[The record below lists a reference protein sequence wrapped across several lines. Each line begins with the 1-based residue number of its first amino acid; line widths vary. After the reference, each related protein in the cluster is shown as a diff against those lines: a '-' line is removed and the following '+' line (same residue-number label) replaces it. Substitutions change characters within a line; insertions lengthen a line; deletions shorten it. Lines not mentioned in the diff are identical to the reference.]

1 MASATTATAFPV
13 LWVGPAGAGKLTAA
27 RAAICKSAG
36 LGLGPGQEPRLQSLE
51 IGDYNARYW
60 EFPTHME
67 IDIMDL
73 SMMDKQILPELL
85 TQLLSTRDVTG
96 GRRKMM
102 IVRRIHALSPA
113 AAARMRAVME
123 ELVWQPGAPAMIW
136 CTARVMNSVV
146 ATLADGFVY
155 RRVAATERLDR
166 LSLQPGPG
174 LGPALASIPTI
185 QTYISEMMRQM
196 AFARSE
202 GPACLAVAGWIRGRV
217 YDLLGLMITGSELV
231 SSLTWSTLRMG
242 ANRTLTD
249 AQTKAC
255 LDVLARARWFP
266 SYRTPL
272 MLEMIVTAVYN
283 ALGPDSLGPDSLGP
297 NSLGPTDAKD
307 EIVLE

>member
-1 MASATTATAFPV
+1 
-13 LWVGPAGAGKLTAA
+13 
-27 RAAICKSAG
+27 
-36 LGLGPGQEPRLQSLE
+36 
-51 IGDYNARYW
+51 
-60 EFPTHME
+60 ME

-166 LSLQPGPG
+166 LSLQPGLG
-174 LGPALASIPTI
+174 LGLVSTPTI

-283 ALGPDSLGPDSLGP
+283 ALDSTCTQGGKGTSDS
-297 NSLGPTDAKD
+297 KD

>member
-1 MASATTATAFPV
+1 MAAATAFPV
-13 LWVGPAGAGKLTAA
+13 LWVGPAGSGKLKAA
-27 RAAICKSAG
+27 RAAICGGAG
-36 LGLGPGQEPRLQSLE
+36 AAAGPRPEPRLQSLE
-51 IGDYNARYW
+51 IGDYSARYW

-123 ELVWQPGAPAMIW
+123 ELVWQSGAPAMIW

-155 RRVAATERLDR
+155 RRVAATERMDR
-166 LSLQPGPG
+166 LSLQTLVPG
-174 LGPALASIPTI
+174 LVTGSTPTI

-231 SSLTWSTLRMG
+231 SALTWSTLRMG
-242 ANRTLTD
+242 ASKALTD
-249 AQTKAC
+249 AQTRAC

-283 ALGPDSLGPDSLGP
+283 ALGESDSKG
-297 NSLGPTDAKD
+297 
-307 EIVLE
+307 EIEL